1 MSPPRDSFA
10 LALGALRSRLRQG
23 IDPPGAALPIS
34 LIAEELG
41 LSPTPVREALAR
53 LAGED
58 LVDKRGP
65 AYTRPRLD
73 AVMLAELY
81 GHRLL
86 HLAVAMAAE
95 PARRAGLRRFPAR
108 PPAGLSAELGRQE
121 GDPATVVERL
131 WMEIVLWG
139 QDLVVAQACQ
149 RTSERLAPFLV
160 SEALLF
166 ADTRREAEELA
177 AAFEQ
182 ADRPALRVL
191 TRRHH
196 RRRIA
201 AAGAIVA
208 AAERNIDPI

>member
-10 LALGALRSRLRQG
+10 LALGALRSRLRKG

-34 LIAEELG
+34 LIAQDLG

-73 AVMLAELY
+73 AVTLAELY

-86 HLAVAMAAE
+86 HLTAALSIE
-95 PARRAGLRRFPAR
+95 PVRHAGLRRFPPRAPVR
-108 PPAGLSAELGRQE
+108 LLAELDQE
-121 GDPATVVERL
+121 APEVVVERL
-131 WMEIVLWG
+131 WLEIALGG
-139 QDLVVAQACQ
+139 QDLILAQACQ
-149 RTSERLAPFLV
+149 RSSERLAPFLTI
-160 SEALLF
+160 EALLF
-166 ADTRREAEELA
+166 ADTRQEAEALA
-177 AAFEQ
+177 RTFDEQ
-182 ADRPALRVL
+182 DRGGLRALA
-191 TRRHH
+191 RRHH

-201 AAGAIVA
+201 SAPRIVA

>member
-10 LALGALRSRLRQG
+10 QALGALRSRLRAG

-34 LIAEELG
+34 LIAQELG

-73 AVMLAELY
+73 AVTLAELY
-81 GHRLL
+81 AHRLL
-86 HLAVAMAAE
+86 HLIVALAAD
-95 PARRAGLRRFPAR
+95 PARSAGLRRFAPRPA
-108 PPAGLSAELGRQE
+108 PGLSASLASE
-121 GDPATVVERL
+121 GLEPAKVVERL
-131 WMEIVLWG
+131 WLEIALGG
-139 QDLVVAQACQ
+139 QDLILAQACQ
-149 RTSERLAPFLV
+149 KTSERLAPFLPV
-160 SEALLF
+160 EAVLF
-166 ADTRREAEELA
+166 ADARQEAGALVQ
-177 AAFEQ
+177 AFEGQ
-182 ADRPALRVL
+182 DRAALRAL

-201 AAGAIVA
+201 AVSAIVA